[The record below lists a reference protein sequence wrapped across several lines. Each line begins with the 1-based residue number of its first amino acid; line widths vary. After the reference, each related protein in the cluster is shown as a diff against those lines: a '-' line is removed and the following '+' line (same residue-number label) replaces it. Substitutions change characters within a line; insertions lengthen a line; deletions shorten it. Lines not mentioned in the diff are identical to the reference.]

1 MMNEKSI
8 RLLWVAAALM
18 LAAGAVFALLGR
30 WTYAGL
36 LAAGALGCAVGAWN
50 GKNGKEQ

>member
-8 RLLWVAAALM
+8 RLLWAAALM
-18 LAAGAVFALLGR
+18 LAAGAIFALLGR
-30 WTYAGL
+30 WTYAVL

>member
-8 RLLWVAAALM
+8 RLLWAAAALM
-18 LAAGAVFALLGR
+18 LAAGVIFAFLGR
-30 WTYAGL
+30 WIYAVL
-36 LAAGALGCAVGAWN
+36 MAAGALGCAVGAWN